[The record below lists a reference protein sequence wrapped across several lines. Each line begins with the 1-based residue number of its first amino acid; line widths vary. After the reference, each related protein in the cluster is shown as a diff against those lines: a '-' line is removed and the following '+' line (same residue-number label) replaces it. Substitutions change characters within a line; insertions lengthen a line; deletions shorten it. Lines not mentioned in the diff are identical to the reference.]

1 MAEERKSNQD
11 RLKRVRKLLKTPQGQ
26 THIRAITGALH
37 PTELAQLLE
46 DASPEI
52 KEKILRQVP
61 AEILS
66 EALSEMDE
74 EANPAKLLTLLEPK
88 YASDL
93 IAELAPDDAVD
104 LLAQLPEELK
114 DRILY
119 FVPDEDELLLNQ
131 LLDYDEESAGG
142 LMNPDVIT
150 VQANMTKMD
159 ALREAVNQSEDA
171 EEFYAIYVIDE
182 NGLLE
187 GYVSIKNLFQ
197 ARNSETVENIMDSEI
212 ISVKVHDDQ
221 EEVAK
226 LMSQYN
232 LPTLPVIDDVGV
244 LLGRITFDDILD
256 VIEDETTEDILNFA
270 GVSEDENLRGGW
282 ADAVKSRMPWLLINM
297 ITAFLASQVIKQFE
311 GLISEL
317 AVLATFMPI
326 IAGVAGNGA
335 TQTLAVTIRRISTDG
350 VPARK
355 VVKVVTKEVIVGM
368 INGIILGMLV
378 SLIAVIRGDNPLLGV
393 VVAIALFGNLF
404 VAGLMGSLVPLTL
417 ARLKVDPAV
426 ASSIFITAFTDIM
439 GYTLLFSLTLWF
451 LF

>member
-1 MAEERKSNQD
+1 M
-11 RLKRVRKLLKTPQGQ
+11 RKLLRTPQGQ
-26 THIRAITGALH
+26 THIRSITAALH

-46 DASPEI
+46 DAPLEI

-61 AEILS
+61 TELLS
-66 EALSEMDE
+66 EAISEMDE

-104 LLAQLPEELK
+104 LLAQLPESLK
-114 DRILY
+114 DRILH

-142 LMNPDVIT
+142 LMNPDVIS
-150 VQANMTKMD
+150 VLANMTKLD
-159 ALREAVNQSEDA
+159 ALREAVNQSEDT
-171 EEFYAIYVIDE
+171 EDFYAIYVVDE
-182 NGLLE
+182 NGHLE
-187 GYVSIKNLFQ
+187 GYVTIKNLFQ

-212 ISVKVHDDQ
+212 ISVNVHDDQ
-221 EEVAK
+221 EAVAK
-226 LMSQYN
+226 IMSQYN
-232 LPTLPVIDDVGV
+232 LPTLPVVDDIGV

-256 VIEDETTEDILNFA
+256 VLEDETTEDILNFA

-282 ADAVKSRMPWLLINM
+282 ADAVKSRMPWLLINL
-297 ITAFLASQVIKQFE
+297 ITAFLASQVIRQFDDI
-311 GLISEL
+311 ISEM
-317 AVLATFMPI
+317 AVLASFMPI

-355 VVKVVTKEVIVGM
+355 AFQVIMKEVLVGM
-368 INGIILGMLV
+368 INGIILGTLV
-378 SLIAVIRGDNPLLGV
+378 SLIAVIRGDDPKLGI
-393 VVAIALFGNLF
+393 VVAVALFGNLF
-404 VAGLMGSLVPLTL
+404 IAGLMGSLVPLTL
-417 ARLKVDPAV
+417 ERLRVDPAV

-439 GYTLLFSLTLWF
+439 GYTLLFGLTF
-451 LF
+451 LLLF

>member
-1 MAEERKSNQD
+1 MAEERNKNQT
-11 RLKRVRKLLKTPQGQ
+11 RLKRVRKLLRTPQGQ
-26 THIRAITGALH
+26 THIRSITAALH

-46 DASPEI
+46 DAPLEI

-61 AEILS
+61 TELLS
-66 EALSEMDE
+66 EAISEMDE

-104 LLAQLPEELK
+104 LLAQLPESLK
-114 DRILY
+114 DRILH

-142 LMNPDVIT
+142 LMNPDVIS
-150 VQANMTKMD
+150 VLANMTKLD
-159 ALREAVNQSEDA
+159 ALREAVNQSEDT
-171 EEFYAIYVIDE
+171 EDFYAIYVVDE
-182 NGLLE
+182 NGHLE
-187 GYVSIKNLFQ
+187 GYVTIKNLFQ

-212 ISVKVHDDQ
+212 ISVNVHDDQ
-221 EEVAK
+221 EAVAK
-226 LMSQYN
+226 IMSQYN
-232 LPTLPVIDDVGV
+232 LPTLPVVDDIGV

-256 VIEDETTEDILNFA
+256 VLEDETTEDILNFA

-282 ADAVKSRMPWLLINM
+282 ADAVKSRMPWLLINL
-297 ITAFLASQVIKQFE
+297 ITAFLASQVIRQFDDI
-311 GLISEL
+311 ISEM
-317 AVLATFMPI
+317 AVLASFMPI

-355 VVKVVTKEVIVGM
+355 AFQVIMKEVLVGM
-368 INGIILGMLV
+368 INGIILGTLV
-378 SLIAVIRGDNPLLGV
+378 SLIAVIRGDDPKLGI
-393 VVAIALFGNLF
+393 VVAVALFGNLF
-404 VAGLMGSLVPLTL
+404 IAGLMGSLVPLTL
-417 ARLKVDPAV
+417 ERLRVDPAV

-439 GYTLLFSLTLWF
+439 GYTLLFGLT
-451 LF
+451 

>member
-1 MAEERKSNQD
+1 
-11 RLKRVRKLLKTPQGQ
+11 
-26 THIRAITGALH
+26 
-37 PTELAQLLE
+37 
-46 DASPEI
+46 
-52 KEKILRQVP
+52 
-61 AEILS
+61 
-66 EALSEMDE
+66 
-74 EANPAKLLTLLEPK
+74 
-88 YASDL
+88 
-93 IAELAPDDAVD
+93 
-104 LLAQLPEELK
+104 
-114 DRILY
+114 
-119 FVPDEDELLLNQ
+119 
-131 LLDYDEESAGG
+131 
-142 LMNPDVIT
+142 
-150 VQANMTKMD
+150 
-159 ALREAVNQSEDA
+159 
-171 EEFYAIYVIDE
+171 
-182 NGLLE
+182 
-187 GYVSIKNLFQ
+187 
-197 ARNSETVENIMDSEI
+197 
-212 ISVKVHDDQ
+212 
-221 EEVAK
+221 
-226 LMSQYN
+226 MSQYN

-297 ITAFLASQVIKQFE
+297 ITAFLASQVIKQYE

-355 VVKVVTKEVIVGM
+355 AVKVVTKEIIVGM
-368 INGIILGMLV
+368 INGIVLGMLV

-404 VAGLMGSLVPLTL
+404 IAGLMGSLVPLTL

-439 GYTLLFSLTLWF
+439 GYTLLFSLTLWLMF
-451 LF
+451 